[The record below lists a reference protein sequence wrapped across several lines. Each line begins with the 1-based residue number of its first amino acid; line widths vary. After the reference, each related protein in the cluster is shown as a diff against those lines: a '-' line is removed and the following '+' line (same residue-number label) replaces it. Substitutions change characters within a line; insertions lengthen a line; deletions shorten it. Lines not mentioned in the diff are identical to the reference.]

1 MPKVLRPDAKR
12 ALLVVSALG
21 HEPRHLLV
29 AQLHLGVVSIDVLAD
44 PPVELVVVVGL
55 DGVPNLQPP
64 HSDFALC
71 LPTTQM

>member
-1 MPKVLRPDAKR
+1 MPKVLPPDAKR

-29 AQLHLGVVSIDVLAD
+29 AQPHLGVVSIDVLAD
-44 PPVELVVVVGL
+44 PPVELVVVGL

-64 HSDFALC
+64 RSDFALC
-71 LPTTQM
+71 LPTTQT

>member
-21 HEPRHLLV
+21 HEPCHLLI

-44 PPVELVVVVGL
+44 LPVELVVVGL